1 MGLVAPLG
9 LLGLALLAPIIA
21 MYLLKRRRDEV
32 AVSSV
37 YLWERVVQDM
47 EANAPWQKLR
57 RNLLLLLQLLFLL
70 AAIFGLARPFLLTA
84 GAAGQSLIVVVD
96 TSVSMGANDT
106 AEGTRLETA
115 RAETLRLMD
124 GLPDGGRI
132 SVIRAGGGAEILAAN
147 TTDRLA
153 VQSALEGL
161 TASARDSDL
170 TQALTLAAAA
180 AERAPDSELVILSD
194 GGVQLPPTLA
204 LDRPVRYIAI
214 GASSE
219 NQAIST
225 LSLTRVNTDTY
236 DVFVQVTNHGSA
248 ESTRRLVLEQ
258 DGRLFTATDVTM
270 PAGQSAT
277 KLLQVR
283 GVGGFTLSARLEGED
298 SLASD
303 DVAFAV
309 PGVGGNRT
317 VRLLTPSADNR
328 FLRVPFQ
335 LLPNVQFSMGN
346 PLTDTAEVDGSTAD
360 LLVLDRW
367 LPDEGL
373 PGTTEDLLIIAPPAG
388 NDIIQTTGVYTNPL
402 PVKMNTVPGIEDS
415 LFFDSD
421 IFFVEAKRGTV
432 PVWGTVVLED
442 GVTGDPL
449 LWIGD
454 FEGRRI
460 AVLNLAIY
468 GQPEAI
474 EVEPPRDLVLTNFV
488 YNPGFPVL
496 MVNLANYL
504 LAGPAG
510 GLAGQSVEPGT
521 VVNLPLLDST
531 QVTVIAPNGQRESLT
546 AIGGERTVRYLPGQA
561 GVYRVEWGNSSTQQ
575 PIAFTVNLFLPR
587 ESDITPQPELALATT
602 GGTAPGD
609 IPESTETR
617 QEFWRPLL
625 LIGLIVL
632 TAEWL
637 VYQRDAIVT
646 LRRRWQ
652 KRTA

>member
-106 AEGTRLETA
+106 AEGTRLDSA

-153 VQSALEGL
+153 VQSALDGL

-180 AERAPDSELVILSD
+180 AERTPDSELVILSD

-204 LDRPVRYIAI
+204 LDRPVRYIPI
-214 GASSE
+214 GASGE

-283 GVGGFTLSARLEGED
+283 GVGSFTLSARLEGAD
-298 SLASD
+298 NLASD

-373 PGTTEDLLIIAPPAG
+373 PGTTENLLIIAPPAG

-402 PVKMNTVPGIEDS
+402 PIKMNTVPGIEDS

-442 GVTGDPL
+442 GITGDPL

-468 GQPEAI
+468 GQPESI
-474 EVEPPRDLVLTNFV
+474 EVEPPRELVLTNFV

-531 QVTVIAPNGQRESLT
+531 EVTVIAPNGQRENLRP
-546 AIGGERTVRYLPGQA
+546 IGEERTVRYLPSQA
-561 GVYRVEWGNSSTQQ
+561 GVYQVEWGNSSTQQ

-602 GGTAPGD
+602 GGTAPGE

>member
-1 MGLVAPLG
+1 MGLIAPLG

-70 AAIFGLARPFLLTA
+70 AAIFGLARPFLWTE

-106 AEGTRLETA
+106 AEGTRLDTA
-115 RAETLRLMD
+115 RTETLRLMD
-124 GLPDGGRI
+124 GLPDGGQI
-132 SVIRAGGGAEILAAN
+132 TVIRAGGGAEILAAN
-147 TTDRLA
+147 SSDRLA
-153 VQSALEGL
+153 VQTVLNTL

-180 AERAPDSELVILSD
+180 AERTADSEVVILSD
-194 GGVQLPPTLA
+194 GGVQVPPTLA
-204 LDRPVRYIAI
+204 VDRPIRYIPI
-214 GASSE
+214 GQSGE

-236 DVFVQVTNHGSA
+236 DVFVQVTNHSSA
-248 ESTRRLVLEQ
+248 EATRRLVVER
-258 DGRLFTATDVTM
+258 DGQLFTATDVTM

-277 KLLQVR
+277 RLLQVQ
-283 GVGGFTLSARLEGED
+283 GEGNFSLSARLEGED
-298 SLASD
+298 TLASD

-346 PLTDTAEVDGSTAD
+346 PLTDTAELDGTTAD

-373 PGTTEDLLIIAPPAG
+373 PGTTENLLIIAPPAG
-388 NDIIQTTGVYTNPL
+388 NDIIQTTGVFTNPV
-402 PVKMNTVPGIEDS
+402 PVKQNTMPSIEDS

-421 IFFVEAKRGTV
+421 LFFVEAKRGEV

-442 GVTGDPL
+442 AATGAPL
-449 LWIGD
+449 LWVGELD
-454 FEGRRI
+454 GRRI
-460 AVLNLAIY
+460 AVLNIAIY

-474 EVEPPRDLVLTNFV
+474 EVEPPRELVLTNFV

-521 VVNLPLLDST
+521 VVNLPLLDSS
-531 QVTVIAPNGQRESLT
+531 QVTVTAPNGQSESLR
-546 AIGGERTVRYLPGQA
+546 AIGEERTVRYIPSQA
-561 GVYRVEWGNSSTQQ
+561 GIYEVSWGNNSTQP
-575 PIAFTVNLFLPR
+575 PIAFTVNLFLPQ
-587 ESDITPQPELALATT
+587 ESAIAPRSELALTTT
-602 GGTAPGD
+602 GGGATGELPT
-609 IPESTETR
+609 STETR

-637 VYQRDAIVT
+637 VYQRDALVN
-646 LRRRWQ
+646 LRRRWMR
-652 KRTA
+652 RTA

>member
-96 TSVSMGANDT
+96 SSVSMGANDT
-106 AEGTRLETA
+106 ADGTRLDTA

-132 SVIRAGGGAEILAAN
+132 TVIRAGGGAEILAAN
-147 TTDRLA
+147 STDRLA
-153 VQSALEGL
+153 VQTALDGI
-161 TASARDSDL
+161 TPSARDSDL

-204 LDRPVRYIAI
+204 LDRPIRYIPI
-214 GASSE
+214 GESSD
-219 NQAIST
+219 NQAVST

-236 DVFVQVTNHGSA
+236 DVFVQVTNYGG
-248 ESTRRLVLEQ
+248 EDSTRRLVLEQ

-283 GVGGFTLSARLEGED
+283 GVGSFTLAARLEGED
-298 SLASD
+298 NLPSD
-303 DVAFAV
+303 DVAFVV

-317 VRLLTPSADNR
+317 VRLLTPSQDNR
-328 FLRVPFQ
+328 FVRVPFQ

-346 PLTDTAEVDGSTAD
+346 PLTDTAEVNGDTPD
-360 LLVLDRW
+360 LLILDRW

-373 PGTTEDLLIIAPPAG
+373 PGTTENLLIIAPPAG
-388 NDIIQTTGVYTNPL
+388 NDIIQTTGVYTNPV
-402 PVKMNTVPGIEDS
+402 PVKMNTVPSIEDS

-421 IFFVEAKRGTV
+421 LFFVEAKRGEV
-432 PVWGTVVLED
+432 PIWGTVVLED
-442 GVTGDPL
+442 ATNNNPL
-449 LWIGD
+449 LWVGE

-496 MVNLANYL
+496 MINLANYL

-521 VVNLPLLDST
+521 VVNLPLLDSEA
-531 QVTVIAPNGQRESLT
+531 VTVIAPNGQRESLRPL
-546 AIGGERTVRYLPGQA
+546 ADERTVRYVPTAA
-561 GVYRVEWGNSSTQQ
+561 GVYQVEWGNNSTQQ

-587 ESDITPQPELALATT
+587 ESAITPQPDLALTTT
-602 GGTAPGD
+602 GGNAPGA
-609 IPESTETR
+609 IPESSESR

-632 TAEWL
+632 VIEWL

-652 KRTA
+652 KRAA

>member
-106 AEGTRLETA
+106 AEGTRLDTA

-180 AERAPDSELVILSD
+180 AERTPDSELVILSD

-204 LDRPVRYIAI
+204 LDRPVRYIPI
-214 GASSE
+214 GVSGE

-248 ESTRRLVLEQ
+248 EATRRLVLEQ
-258 DGRLFTATDVTM
+258 DGRLFTATDVAM

-283 GVGGFTLSARLEGED
+283 GVGSFTVSARLEGTD
-298 SLASD
+298 ALASD

-309 PGVGGNRT
+309 PGLGGNRT

-373 PGTTEDLLIIAPPAG
+373 PGTTENLLIIAPPAG

-402 PVKMNTVPGIEDS
+402 PVKMNTVPSIEDS
-415 LFFDSD
+415 LFFDND

-442 GVTGDPL
+442 GITGDPL

-474 EVEPPRDLVLTNFV
+474 EVTPPRDLVLTNFV

-510 GLAGQSVEPGT
+510 GLAGQNVEPGT
-521 VVNLPLLDST
+521 VVNLPLLDSPD
-531 QVTVIAPNGQRESLT
+531 VTVIAPNGQRETLT
-546 AIGGERTVRYLPGQA
+546 AIGEERTVRYLPSQA
-561 GVYRVEWGNSSTQQ
+561 GVYQVEWGNSSTQQ

-602 GGTAPGD
+602 GGTAPGE

-632 TAEWL
+632 TVEWL

-652 KRTA
+652 RRTA